1 MQRTGNWAVLVSQTI
16 QIRPLRSLEKIV
28 LEELRHATHS
38 VELRQAS
45 EHMSLIR
52 IDFNL
57 IRNFMQLQNLL
68 MVIPA
73 EENACS
79 PETEEAMISR

>member
-1 MQRTGNWAVLVSQTI
+1 MENEFMSQHALKAL
-16 QIRPLRSLEKIV
+16 QSL
-28 LEELRHATHS
+28 
-38 VELRQAS
+38 
-45 EHMSLIR
+45 
-52 IDFNL
+52 
-57 IRNFMQLQNLL
+57 NFMQLQNFL